1 MLKTAARMALLSQIV
16 YDDHHKIN
24 TKLLKMG
31 LQDWAWFE
39 RDGTQ
44 AMIINN
50 DSEIIICFRGTEPD
64 QMTDILSD
72 LKAWPKRSQEKGS
85 YIWLCTSS

>member
-16 YDDHHKIN
+16 YDDYYKIN

-50 DSEIIICFRGTEPD
+50 DGEIIIVLEAKPD
-64 QMTDILSD
+64 QTDILSD
-72 LKAWPKRSQEKGS
+72 LKAWPKRSQERVRTF
-85 YIWLCTSS
+85 WLY